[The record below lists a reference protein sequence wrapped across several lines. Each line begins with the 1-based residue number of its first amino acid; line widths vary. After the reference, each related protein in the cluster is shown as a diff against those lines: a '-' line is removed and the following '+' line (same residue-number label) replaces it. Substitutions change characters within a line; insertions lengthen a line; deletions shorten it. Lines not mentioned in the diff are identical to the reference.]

1 MVGERSFERACA
13 CAHVSVYRVWELGEL
28 QLCLFLKP
36 TYSCSARERESWGAS
51 ERPDAV
57 TARLPV
63 VGGEEEDKETS
74 ATSSYP
80 MGADAAAL
88 GW

>member
-1 MVGERSFERACA
+1 MR
-13 CAHVSVYRVWELGEL
+13 EL

-63 VGGEEEDKETS
+63 VGGEEEDRKQS

-80 MGADAAAL
+80 MARPMRQQWVVVGVVRHVL
-88 GW
+88 HVPVYW

>member
-1 MVGERSFERACA
+1 MR
-13 CAHVSVYRVWELGEL
+13 EL

-63 VGGEEEDKETS
+63 VGGEEAEEERAEN
-74 ATSSYP
+74 AT
-80 MGADAAAL
+80 A
-88 GW
+88 GWATGCEMQAGGW